1 MALGGLLVGSLYAAG
16 SSATVAWPAGLGTE
30 QGNPRD
36 LYVIDGDTFDL
47 GGTRVRIADIDTPET
62 RGRCAYE
69 TQLAARATARMRAL
83 LVQGPFEL
91 HRTGTRDEDRYGRKL
106 RIVTRGGH
114 SLGDMLVAE
123 GLARTWSGRRD
134 RKSVV

>member
-1 MALGGLLVGSLYAAG
+1 MVLGGLAAGSLYAVG
-16 SSATVAWPAGLGTE
+16 TSATVAWPLGLGTE
-30 QGNPRD
+30 QGSPRNV
-36 LYVIDGDTFDL
+36 YVIDGDTFDL

-83 LVQGPFEL
+83 LGDGPFEL
-91 HRTGTRDEDRYGRKL
+91 HRTGTRDEDVYGRKL

-114 SLGDMLVAE
+114 SLGDVLVAE
-123 GLARTWSGRRD
+123 GLARTWSGHREPWC
-134 RKSVV
+134 